1 MNYLKDKKILLIIT
15 GGIAAYKSLELI
27 RLLKNKGSE
36 IKTVLTKSGKEFVTP
51 LSITSL
57 TQNKV
62 YEELFDSNSE
72 AEMDHI
78 ALSRWCDVILVAPAT
93 ANSISKFSYGNA
105 EDLASTLVLASDK
118 KVILVPA
125 MNVRM
130 WMHQA
135 TQENVSKLLNYG
147 YLCVG
152 PEIGEMACGE
162 YGEGKMSEPTKII
175 EFLNNF
181 FSEQKTISKKKLKAI
196 VTSGP
201 TKEYIDP
208 IRYIS
213 NNSSGKQG
221 YEIAKSL
228 IKNGI
233 ETTLISGP
241 TNLPD
246 PKNLKLIKIQTA
258 EEMYEETKKNLPVD
272 IAVCAAAVGDFKISK
287 FQKNKIKKQDKIN
300 LELEKNRDILSY
312 LSTHNSLRPKLVI
325 GFAAETN
332 NIIENAEAKISKKH
346 CDWIIANDVSK
357 SEIGFDSDFNEVS
370 IIYKDKN
377 KKNELIS
384 KRNKSEI
391 AEEITKRILANFNT

>member
-1 MNYLKDKKILLIIT
+1 MIIT

-27 RLLKNKGSE
+27 RLLKNNGSE

-78 ALSRWCDVILVAPAT
+78 TLSRWCDVILVAPAT

-181 FSEQKTISKKKLKAI
+181 FSGQKTISKKKLKAI

-246 PKNLKLIKIQTA
+246 PKNLKLIKVQTG

-272 IAVCAAAVGDFKISK
+272 IAVCAAAVGDFKISR
-287 FQKNKIKKQDKIN
+287 FQKTKIKKQDKIN
-300 LELEKNRDILSY
+300 LELEKNRDILNF
-312 LSTHNSLRPKLVI
+312 LSTHNSLRPNLVI

>member
-27 RLLKNKGSE
+27 RLLKNNGSE

-78 ALSRWCDVILVAPAT
+78 TLSRWCDVILVAPAT

-181 FSEQKTISKKKLKAI
+181 FSGQKTISKKKLKAI

-246 PKNLKLIKIQTA
+246 PKNLKLIKVQTGD
-258 EEMYEETKKNLPVD
+258 EMYEETKKNLPVD
-272 IAVCAAAVGDFKISK
+272 IAVCAAAVGDFKISR
-287 FQKNKIKKQDKIN
+287 FQKTKIKKQDKIN
-300 LELEKNRDILSY
+300 LELEKNRDILNF
-312 LSTHNSLRPKLVI
+312 LSTHNSLRPNLVI

-384 KRNKSEI
+384 KRKKSEK

>member
-1 MNYLKDKKILLIIT
+1 MNYLKNKKILLIIT

-27 RLLKNKGSE
+27 RLLKNNGSE

-181 FSEQKTISKKKLKAI
+181 FSGQKTISKKKLKAI

-246 PKNLKLIKIQTA
+246 PKNLKLIKVQTG

-272 IAVCAAAVGDFKISK
+272 IAVCAAAVGDFKISR
-287 FQKNKIKKQDKIN
+287 FQKTKIKKQDKIN
-300 LELEKNRDILSY
+300 LELEKNRDILNF
-312 LSTHNSLRPKLVI
+312 LSTHNSLRPNLVI

-384 KRNKSEI
+384 KRKKSEI

>member
-1 MNYLKDKKILLIIT
+1 MNYLKNKKILLIIS

-27 RLLKNKGSE
+27 RLLKNKGAE
-36 IKTVLTKSGKEFVTP
+36 IKTVLTKNGKEFVTP

-78 ALSRWCDVILVAPAT
+78 TLSRWCDVILVAPAT

-181 FSEQKTISKKKLKAI
+181 FSGQKTISKKKLKAI

-246 PKNLKLIKIQTA
+246 PKNLKLIKVQTG

-272 IAVCAAAVGDFKISK
+272 IAVCAAAVGDFKISR
-287 FQKNKIKKQDKIN
+287 FQKTKIKKQDKIN
-300 LELEKNRDILSY
+300 LELEKNRDILNF
-312 LSTHNSLRPKLVI
+312 LSTHNSLRPNLVI

>member
-57 TQNKV
+57 TKNKV

-181 FSEQKTISKKKLKAI
+181 FSGQKTISKKKLKAI

-246 PKNLKLIKIQTA
+246 PKNLKLIKVQTG

-272 IAVCAAAVGDFKISK
+272 IAVCAAAVGDFKISR
-287 FQKNKIKKQDKIN
+287 FQKTKIKKQDKIN
-300 LELEKNRDILSY
+300 LELEKNRDILNF
-312 LSTHNSLRPKLVI
+312 LSTHNSLRPNLVI

-357 SEIGFDSDFNEVS
+357 SEIGFDSNFNEVS
-370 IIYKDKN
+370 LIYKEKN